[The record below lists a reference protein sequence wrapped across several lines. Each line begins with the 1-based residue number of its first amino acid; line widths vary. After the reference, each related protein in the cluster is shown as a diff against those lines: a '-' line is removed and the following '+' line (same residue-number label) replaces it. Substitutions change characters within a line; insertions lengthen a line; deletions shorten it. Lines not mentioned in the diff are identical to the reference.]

1 MVVGWPEGGRRK
13 DRITG
18 QIGEEKKSL
27 RETFSP
33 LKNLKTAKSGIFRVK
48 GYQALSKTH
57 DFAGETISF
66 RFRFTWACFSP
77 LAILGQERRADRR
90 CSKIWKPP
98 IVVNA
103 FFAP

>member
-1 MVVGWPEGGRRK
+1 LLVGRKEGGERTASQARLAK
-13 DRITG
+13 K
-18 QIGEEKKSL
+18 KKSL

-66 RFRFTWACFSP
+66 RFRFTWAS
-77 LAILGQERRADRR
+77 
-90 CSKIWKPP
+90 
-98 IVVNA
+98 
-103 FFAP
+103 FFAACHFGTGAAGRSAVFKNLENPRSS